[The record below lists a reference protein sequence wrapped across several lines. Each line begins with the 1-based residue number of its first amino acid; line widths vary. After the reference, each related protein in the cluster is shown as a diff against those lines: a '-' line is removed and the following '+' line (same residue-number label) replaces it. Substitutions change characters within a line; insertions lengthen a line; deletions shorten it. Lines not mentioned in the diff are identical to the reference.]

1 MRRLLIVVDMQNDFV
16 FGCLG
21 TPEARAILPAVKAC
35 IESAKADGV
44 EVVFTRDTHEENYL
58 STQEGKYLPVA
69 HCIRDTDGWQIV
81 DGLHAGEK
89 VFDKPVFGSETLA
102 KYVKSGGYDEVS
114 LIGVCTDICVLSNA
128 VLIKTACPE
137 TAVRVYADC
146 CAGVTPE
153 THAAALTTLSSIQVQ
168 IVSCSF

>member
-1 MRRLLIVVDMQNDFV
+1 MKSLLVVIDMQNDFV
-16 FGCLG
+16 FGALG
-21 TPEARAILPAVKAC
+21 TEEARAILPAVKAR
-35 IESAKADGV
+35 IEQAREAG
-44 EVVFTRDTHEENYL
+44 ETVVFTRDTHQENYL
-58 STQEGKYLPVA
+58 STQEGQNLPVP

-137 TAVRVYADC
+137 TLVRVYADA